1 MNTLR
6 FIDFQSHEHGV
17 DFIIIRIIRRA
28 LIRRAN
34 QLPSINPASFRS
46 GTKVPVLL
54 FEAFPD
60 NERDLYFFNL
70 HLHFPKQQAMYQSLP
85 DLSSGRAAVQFGKQ
99 SRRTSRTR
107 SSTPA
112 ATRCQA

>member
-28 LIRRAN
+28 LIRRASR
-34 QLPSINPASFRS
+34 LPPINPAFFRS

-60 NERDLYFFNL
+60 NERDLHFFNL
-70 HLHFPKQQAMYQSLP
+70 HTHFPKQQAMYQSLP
-85 DLSSGRAAVQFGKQ
+85 DLSSGRAVVQFGKQ
-99 SRRTSRTR
+99 S
-107 SSTPA
+107 
-112 ATRCQA
+112 